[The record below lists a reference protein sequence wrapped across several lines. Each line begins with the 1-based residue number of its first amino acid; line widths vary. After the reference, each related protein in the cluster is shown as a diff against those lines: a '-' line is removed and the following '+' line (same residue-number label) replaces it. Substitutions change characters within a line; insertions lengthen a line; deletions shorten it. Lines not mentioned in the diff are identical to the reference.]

1 MRNKSILKKTPLL
14 LMILILLPVLLLSW
28 YSVKLEKQQQLLLGH
43 QLTGLIETQ
52 LLDVDQQLQGHFFR
66 MEKALRNAFDEQFS
80 LKDSEYTHDRL
91 RELEKNSPYVDQIFI
106 LNRNRKTIYPALTDS
121 SIQERKFLEQ
131 YRPLLSQG
139 HLFSIKTETAV
150 RPEDSAAAIEGELI
164 ELGRSAETVGIVS
177 AQLKSAPAVPK
188 LEISS
193 RRTAEPEPESETGL
207 GLGYD
212 AMSDAETKS
221 NLPGAKA
228 EAELLQSE
236 ASGWIAWHQG
246 ADLQHIYW
254 IEDQDGQVFGFKL
267 NGQRLLSDL
276 LNMLPDQSST
286 QIHNSLTNSA
296 IRLVNSQGLTTYEWG
311 ALTEIDKQLKPLEM
325 LPLSHP
331 LGSWHLEFYS
341 PSLQAPASNWLEKL
355 MVLAVVLASLLVI
368 GWIVYREQTRATRL
382 AEQRVNFV
390 NQVSHELK
398 TPLTNVRMYAEML
411 EHRLNE
417 TDTQEKRYLGVIN
430 SESLRL
436 SRLIENVLS
445 FSRLGRSAYSIN
457 PESGNIGDVIAKVQE
472 SFTPSFNQKNI
483 ELQFDNQCDR
493 KAFFDHFAVEQ
504 ILNNLLSNCEKYAAD
519 RGVVQLQ
526 CWCDLQSGF
535 AFVSVQDNGP
545 GIPQSESERIF
556 KPFYRVSNKLTDG
569 VSGTGIGLSIARELA
584 RSHGGDLVLKN
595 SQSGACFLLKLPLSE
610 VSL

>member
-28 YSVKLEKQQQLLLGH
+28 YSIKLEKQQQLLLEH

-52 LLDVDQQLQGHFFR
+52 LLEVDQQLQGHFFR

-80 LKDSEYTHDRL
+80 LKDSEYIHDHL
-91 RELEKNSPYVDQIFI
+91 RELERNSPYVDQIFI
-106 LNRNRKTIYPALTDS
+106 LTRNRKTIYPALPDS
-121 SIQERKFLEQ
+121 SIREQVFLER

-139 HLFSIKTETAV
+139 HLFSIKTESAV
-150 RPEDSAAAIEGELI
+150 SPEDSAAATEDELI
-164 ELGRSAETVGIVS
+164 ELERSAETVGIVS
-177 AQLKSAPAVPK
+177 AQLKSAPAALE

-193 RRTAEPEPESETGL
+193 RRIAESEPVIS
-207 GLGYD
+207 YD
-212 AMSDAETKS
+212 TISDSETKS
-221 NLPGAKA
+221 KLA
-228 EAELLQSE
+228 EIKTEAGLLQSG

-254 IEDQDGQVFGFKL
+254 IEDPDGQVFGFKL

-276 LNMLPDQSST
+276 LNMLPDQSSA

-296 IRLVNSQGLTTYEWG
+296 IRLVNSQGFTTYEWG
-311 ALTEIDKQLKPLEM
+311 ELTEIDKQHKPLEI

-341 PSLQAPASNWLEKL
+341 PSLQAPATNWLEKL
-355 MVLAVVLASLLVI
+355 MVLAIVLTGLLVI

-457 PESGNIGDVIAKVQE
+457 PEPGNIGDVIDKVQE
-472 SFTPSFNQKNI
+472 NFTPSFNQKNI

-519 RGVVQLQ
+519 GGAVQLQ
-526 CWCDLQSGF
+526 CWCDLQSGL

-556 KPFYRVSNKLTDG
+556 KPFYRISNKLTDG

-610 VSL
+610 VS

>member
-1 MRNKSILKKTPLL
+1 MKKTPLL

-28 YSVKLEKQQQLLLGH
+28 YSIKLEKQQQLLLGH
-43 QLTGLIETQ
+43 QLTGLIENQ
-52 LLDVDQQLQGHFFR
+52 LLEVDQQLQGHFLR
-66 MEKALRNAFDEQFS
+66 IEKALRSASEEQFA
-80 LKDSEYTHDRL
+80 LKDSEYIPDHL
-91 RELEKNSPYVDQIFI
+91 RELERNSPYVDQIFI
-106 LNRNRKTIYPALTDS
+106 LNRNRKTIYPALPDS
-121 SIQERKFLEQ
+121 SVQERVFLEQ
-131 YRPLLSQG
+131 YRPLLTQS
-139 HLFSIKTETAV
+139 HLFSIKTESAI
-150 RPEDSAAAIEGELI
+150 RPGVADAAIEEELMQ
-164 ELGRSAETVGIVS
+164 LGRSAEAVGIVS
-177 AQLKSAPAVPK
+177 AQLKSAPAAPE

-193 RRTAEPEPESETGL
+193 RRIAEPE
-207 GLGYD
+207 LGYE
-212 AMSDAETKS
+212 AMYDGETKS
-221 NLPGAKA
+221 NQTDTKT
-228 EAELLQSE
+228 EAELLQPE
-236 ASGWIAWHQG
+236 ASGWIAWHLG

-254 IEDQDGQVFGFKL
+254 VEDPDGQVFGFKL

-286 QIHNSLTNSA
+286 QIHKSLTNSA
-296 IRLVNSQGLTTYEWG
+296 IRLVNNRGLTTYEWG
-311 ALTEIDKQLKPLEM
+311 ELNEIDKQLKPIDM

-331 LGSWHLEFYS
+331 LGSWYLEFYS

-355 MVLAVVLASLLVI
+355 MILALVLAGLLAI

-417 TDTQEKRYLGVIN
+417 TDMQEKRYLGVIN

-445 FSRLGRSAYSIN
+445 FSKLGRGSYSIN
-457 PESGNIGDVIAKVQE
+457 QDSGNLSDVIGRVIENFA
-472 SFTPSFNQKNI
+472 PAFNQKNI

-493 KAFFDHFAVEQ
+493 EAYFDLFAVEQ

-519 RGVVQLQ
+519 GAVVHLR
-526 CWCDLQSGF
+526 CWCDLQLGF
-535 AFVSVQDNGP
+535 AFVSVLDNGP
-545 GIPQSESERIF
+545 GIPQTESERIF
-556 KPFYRVSNKLTDG
+556 ESFYRSSNKLTDG

-584 RSHGGDLVLKN
+584 RSHGGDLVLEN